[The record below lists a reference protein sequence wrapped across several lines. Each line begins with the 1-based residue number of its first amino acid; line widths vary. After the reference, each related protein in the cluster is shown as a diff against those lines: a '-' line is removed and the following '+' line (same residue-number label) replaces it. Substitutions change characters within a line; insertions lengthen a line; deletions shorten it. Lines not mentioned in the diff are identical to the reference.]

1 MYISSF
7 PSLKSH
13 PCQLPAP
20 HISRGTALPFRLGVM
35 VFLNLLVKMPVVQE
49 DPCAMEG
56 MRLSLEAL
64 EGMVEGAKQR
74 DGRKTRRPIQPSW

>member
-1 MYISSF
+1 
-7 PSLKSH
+7 
-13 PCQLPAP
+13 
-20 HISRGTALPFRLGVM
+20 M

-74 DGRKTRRPIQPSW
+74 DRRKTRRPIQPSW